1 MIGCISCGR
10 GLPEECENNCEE
22 EREKALQA
30 LAIEEEEKKTPYY
43 KSDDK
48 VTDVLSTGRK
58 RAAKL
63 YGHLIDGEY
72 PCEWRLKKNVGGGIP
87 ISGCINGFAQD
98 IHHGPDKNTLNNERH
113 NIHLICKTCHKRWHI
128 TNDPVYDRD
137 KYINTKHEPL
147 DATREE
153 LYAYNLVWL
162 RTPKAHFK
170 VDEDRD

>member
-1 MIGCISCGR
+1 MGCIACGR
-10 GLPEECENNCEE
+10 GFVDECENNCEE
-22 EREKALQA
+22 EREKALEA
-30 LAIEEEEKKTPYY
+30 LALEDEPKSRFKT
-43 KSDDK
+43 DDK

-63 YGHLIDGEY
+63 YAHLIDGEL
-72 PCEWRLKKNVGGGIP
+72 PCEWRMKKNVGGGLP
-87 ISGCINGFAQD
+87 IYGCINGFAQD

-137 KYINTKHEPL
+137 KYILTSHEPL

-153 LYAYNLVWL
+153 LYDYNLKWL

-170 VDEDRD
+170 VDEDAE